1 MNFNMRFSAA
11 GNPEDYDADEREALL
26 QATAR
31 AVGFSSAPGGSSIT
45 ITAASVSIAASFPV
59 ASSTEAED
67 RARSASALSTPDAL
81 SAAINSQL
89 TAMGATM
96 SIESTGGS
104 SFAATSTAS
113 TTTSALTTSS
123 GGGLG
128 STVVIGAAAGGAAV
142 LAALVFAGCWCA
154 KSKGSSKP
162 YMKQIIDVPAATGRD
177 GVELDRKSRALE
189 LERASRNQCSS
200 QI

>member
-1 MNFNMRFSAA
+1 MRSAV
-11 GNPEDYDADEREALL
+11 
-26 QATAR
+26 
-31 AVGFSSAPGGSSIT
+31 AVHAVASSAPTPHSAHGVQASSP
-45 ITAASVSIAASFPV
+45 TAALNVLPATQAEHVSWQH
-59 ASSTEAED
+59 
-67 RARSASALSTPDAL
+67 
-81 SAAINSQL
+81 SAAYL
-89 TAMGATM
+89 
-96 SIESTGGS
+96 GS